1 MNISPWFFQSQFF
14 FKIPLKFL
22 VTGTGNEDLTTIS
35 LWLCLS
41 NVNLGVFIAFFYQI
55 CSNKKKASWLQAL
68 HCCFLFCSIINI
80 HMYIVSEEY
89 WNVLYRDHVIFLT
102 KNYHKNKK
110 LSDIMKMKI
119 FYHAANSSNIQFH
132 LVKTLTSIFDTPQM
146 LSL

>member
-80 HMYIVSEEY
+80 LCISFQKSVWTFYIEIMLFFLPKITIKIKSY
-89 WNVLYRDHVIFLT
+89 QIYCKWKYFTMQLY
-102 KNYHKNKK
+102 
-110 LSDIMKMKI
+110 
-119 FYHAANSSNIQFH
+119 SSNIQFH
-132 LVKTLTSIFDTPQM
+132 LVKTLTSIFETPQM